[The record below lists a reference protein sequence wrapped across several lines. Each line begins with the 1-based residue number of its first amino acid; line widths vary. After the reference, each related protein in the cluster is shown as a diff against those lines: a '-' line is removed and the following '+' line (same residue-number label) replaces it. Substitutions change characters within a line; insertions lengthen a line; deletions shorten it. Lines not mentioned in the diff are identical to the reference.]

1 MSRSRSQR
9 LVIDASV
16 ARAAGGDDAVHPT
29 GKRSRDFLLAVLDVC
44 HRAVFSPQLTT
55 EWNEHQSAFASQWRR
70 SMFARKKIQPLE
82 DPEDHKLRQRIVQAA
97 AHGSQREAML
107 KDIHLVETAL
117 ASGMRVAALDE
128 TVRSCFRSASDSVPR
143 LRRLCWINPDNP
155 TEDAIA
161 WLQSGAPADGFRTLG
176 HKNTREP

>member
-1 MSRSRSQR
+1 MSRSRSER

-16 ARAAGGDDAVHPT
+16 ARAAGPHGAIHPT
-29 GKRSRDFLLAVLDVC
+29 AKRSRDFLLGVLDVC

-82 DPEDHKLRQRIVQAA
+82 DPEDPELRQRIERAA
-97 AHGSQREAML
+97 ADGGQREAML

-128 TVRSCFRSASDSVPR
+128 TVRSCFRSASASVPR
-143 LRRLCWINPDNP
+143 LRQLCWINPDNP
-155 TEDAIA
+155 SEGAVA
-161 WLQSGAPADGFRTLG
+161 WLQAGAPVDDFRTLG
-176 HKNTREP
+176 HKNTSET